1 MARQWQ
7 ASSSCSIASGNL
19 SHAAC
24 LPPVSSVVIL
34 LPVCLI
40 VMTVPGGKIF
50 GGVESWV
57 DTSKAA
63 GCTSQVEQ
71 LGLENTIR
79 QIVTL
84 KYFFYSPNLVWF
96 ILAFVIYAVAPY
108 DIPAARTWSWSWILP
123 RLFLNFAVAFAYY
136 GFFYF
141 GLYISHWSSR
151 KFSPEKFPTA
161 GNMAHNLYYWIL
173 CRILPVETVCLD
185 TQSSHGTHVK
195 QIVF

>member
-108 DIPAARTWSWSWILP
+108 DIPAARIWSWSWISAKAFLELCGCFCLLWLLLLRPLHQPLVQQEVFP
-123 RLFLNFAVAFAYY
+123 RESFPLRAIWRTTCTIGSFAAF
-136 GFFYF
+136 
-141 GLYISHWSSR
+141 
-151 KFSPEKFPTA
+151 FPLRQYA
-161 GNMAHNLYYWIL
+161 WIPNRRMVL
-173 CRILPVETVCLD
+173 R
-185 TQSSHGTHVK
+185 
-195 QIVF
+195 